1 MEIKNN
7 TENKTTNPI
16 NFPDNINIA
25 FIGDTILFYA
35 SILTFLIGIA
45 GNIISILIFI
55 KPCLNNRTNTGL
67 LYTLLCALNL
77 IVLLFNVFVKR
88 SNIIFHYNIRLHLT
102 SEYFIDAILLQYLSW
117 FQVIITFDRF
127 IAVIFPVKGV
137 RIMSKRWVLYSI
149 ILGIFIAT
157 VGFNS
162 FLLIRKR
169 ISKPIYLYMQI
180 FKILMKVIIPYLI
193 MTILNF
199 IVIIRLRKQK
209 HKSNLSQNQTI
220 QVNSINKSWRFTRNT
235 ILIDLIYLIFNLPA
249 TVFETYF
256 IYIYLSMVVEHPYF
270 LLIFYSLSLSQYIY
284 SSSLFI
290 LFICFNKIFRAEFI
304 ALISQ
309 QRFFILIKKL
319 FV

>member
-7 TENKTTNPI
+7 TENKT
-16 NFPDNINIA
+16 NFPDNIIIA

-35 SILTFLIGIA
+35 SILTILIGIP

-88 SNIIFHYNIRLHLT
+88 SNIIFHYNIHLHLT

-127 IAVIFPVKGV
+127 IAVVFPIKGV
-137 RIMSKRWVLYSI
+137 RIMSKKWVLYSI
-149 ILGIFIAT
+149 ILGIFIVI

-162 FLLIRKR
+162 FFFIRQKVF
-169 ISKPIYLYMQI
+169 ISTQISLFMQI
-180 FKILMKVIIPYLI
+180 IKVLMKVLIPYLI

-199 IVIIRLRKQK
+199 LVIIRLRKQK
-209 HKSNLSQNQTI
+209 HKSNLSQSQHTQAN
-220 QVNSINKSWRFTRNT
+220 NSTNKSWRFTRNT

-249 TVFETYF
+249 TAYETYY
-256 IYIYLSMVVEHPYF
+256 IYISMRVTHPYF
-270 LLIFYSLSLSQYIY
+270 LLIFYMLSLSQYIY
-284 SSSLFI
+284 SSFLFI
-290 LFICFNKIFRAEFI
+290 LFIVFNKIFRVEFT
-304 ALISQ
+304 SY
-309 QRFFILIKKL
+309 IKKL
-319 FV
+319 KLFVFIYNFFNL